1 VKKRSVCFEEVE
13 CFCEREFCGMVDILT
28 ETGALFSSRHEYF
41 DREGYVVVSN
51 PYKAEVVELLIYD
64 GIRCSKFM
72 AVVQHVTKLK
82 RTNEAN
88 KITLK

>member
-1 VKKRSVCFEEVE
+1 MMVNVLN
-13 CFCEREFCGMVDILT
+13 ERAV
-28 ETGALFSSRHEYF
+28 LFSSRHEHF

-51 PYKAEVVELLIYD
+51 PYKVEVVELLMYD
-64 GIRCSKFM
+64 GIRFSKFM

-88 KITLK
+88 KITLKLAMDVDMLK